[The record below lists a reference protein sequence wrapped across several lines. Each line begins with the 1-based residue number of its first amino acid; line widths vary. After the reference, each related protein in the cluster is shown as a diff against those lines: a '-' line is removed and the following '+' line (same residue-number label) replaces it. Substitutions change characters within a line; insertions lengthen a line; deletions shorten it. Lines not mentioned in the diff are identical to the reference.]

1 MPQSAHHASD
11 DDARDAPAPPH
22 PQIAAYLD
30 ALKFER
36 QLSPHTLA
44 SYGHE
49 LAVLQRLGAQLAA
62 GIDLTQLQTHHI
74 RRMMAQLHGSG
85 LSGRSIARAL
95 SAWRGWYKWMAL
107 RDAAVTANPVD
118 GVRAPKSPKRLPKA
132 LSVEH
137 AVALM
142 EQLPGDDAETIR
154 DRAVNELFYSCG
166 LRLSELVSLDL
177 RHVKAGEYES
187 ASWLDL
193 DAREV
198 MVLGKGSKRRTVPVG
213 SKAAEALS
221 AWLAVRE
228 QLARPAQLDTAPE
241 DAYALFLS
249 PRGKRLAQR
258 QIQLRMKRNAIEAGV
273 PADVHPHVLRHSFAT
288 HMLQSSGD
296 LRAVQELLG
305 HASIASTQVYTS
317 LDFQHLAKIYDQAH
331 PRAKKK

>member
-1 MPQSAHHASD
+1 MPQSASAD
-11 DDARDAPAPPH
+11 DHGAQAPH

-36 QLSPHTLA
+36 QLSPHTLE
-44 SYGHE
+44 SYTRE
-49 LAVLQRLGAQLAA
+49 LAVLQRLGAQHAA
-62 GIDLTQLQTHHI
+62 NVDLTQLQSHHI

-95 SAWRGWYKWMAL
+95 SAWRGWFKWMAL

-132 LSVEH
+132 LSVEQ

-142 EQLPGDDAETIR
+142 EQLPGDDAETVR

-166 LRLSELVSLDL
+166 LRLSELVSLDM

-187 ASWLDL
+187 SSWLDL
-193 DAREV
+193 EAREV
-198 MVLGKGSKRRTVPVG
+198 QVLGKGSKRRTVPVG
-213 SKAAEALS
+213 TKAAEALT

-228 QLARPAQLDTAPE
+228 QLAKPDAVPE
-241 DAYALFLS
+241 DAHALFLS

-258 QIQLRMKRNAIEAGV
+258 QIQLRMKRNAIAAGV

>member
-1 MPQSAHHASD
+1 MPQSASADEHGAQ
-11 DDARDAPAPPH
+11 APH
-22 PQIAAYLD
+22 PQIAAYLA

-36 QLSPHTLA
+36 QLSPHTLE
-44 SYGHE
+44 SYTRE
-49 LAVLQRLGAQLAA
+49 LAVLQRLGAQHAA
-62 GIDLTQLQTHHI
+62 NVDLTQLQSHHI
-74 RRMMAQLHGSG
+74 RRMMAQLHGNG

-95 SAWRGWYKWMAL
+95 SAWRGWFKWMAL

-132 LSVEH
+132 LSVEQ

-166 LRLSELVSLDL
+166 LRLSELVSLDM
-177 RHVKAGEYES
+177 RHVKAGEYAS

-193 DAREV
+193 EAREV
-198 MVLGKGSKRRTVPVG
+198 EVLGKGSKRRTVPVG
-213 SKAAEALS
+213 AKAAEALA

-228 QLARPAQLDTAPE
+228 QLAKPDAVPE
-241 DAYALFLS
+241 DAHALFLS

-258 QIQLRMKRNAIEAGV
+258 QIQLRMKRNAIAAGV

>member
-1 MPQSAHHASD
+1 MPPPAAD
-11 DDARDAPAPPH
+11 DDRDAPAPLH

-30 ALKFER
+30 TLKFER
-36 QLSPHTLA
+36 QLSQHTLA
-44 SYGHE
+44 SYARE
-49 LAVLQRLGAQLAA
+49 LAVLQQLGAQFAA
-62 GIDLTQLQTHHI
+62 GIDLMQLQPHHI
-74 RRMMAQLHGSG
+74 RRMMARLHGGG

-95 SAWRGWYKWMAL
+95 SAWRGWYRWLAL

-118 GVRAPKSPKRLPKA
+118 GVRAPKSPKKLPKA
-132 LSVEH
+132 LSVEQ

-142 EQLPGDDAETIR
+142 EQLPWDDPETVR

-166 LRLSELVSLDL
+166 LRLSELVGLDL
-177 RHVKAGEYES
+177 RHVKAGDYES

-193 DAREV
+193 DTREV

-213 SKAAEALS
+213 RKAAEALV
-221 AWLAVRE
+221 AWLAARP
-228 QLARPAQLDTAPE
+228 QLARPDAAPE
-241 DAYALFLS
+241 DAHALFLS
-249 PRGKRLAQR
+249 ARGKRLAQR
-258 QIQLRMKRNAIEAGV
+258 QIQMRMKRNAIAAGV

>member
-1 MPQSAHHASD
+1 MPQSAHHD
-11 DDARDAPAPPH
+11 DRDAPAPPH

-36 QLSPHTLA
+36 QLSPHTLE

-49 LAVLQRLGAQLAA
+49 LAVLQQLGAQLAA
-62 GIDLTQLQTHHI
+62 GIELTQLQSHHI
-74 RRMMAQLHGSG
+74 RRMMAQLHGNG

-132 LSVEH
+132 LSVEQ

-142 EQLPGDDAETIR
+142 EHVPGDDVQTLG
-154 DRAVNELFYSCG
+154 DRAVNELLYSCG
-166 LRLSELVSLDL
+166 LRVSELVGLDV

-213 SKAAEALS
+213 AKAVEALA

-228 QLARPAQLDTAPE
+228 QLVKPDAAPE
-241 DAYALFLS
+241 DAHALFLS
-249 PRGKRLAQR
+249 PRGKRLGRR
-258 QIQLRMKRNAIEAGV
+258 QIHLHMKRNAIAAGV
-273 PADVHPHVLRHSFAT
+273 PVDVHPHVLRHSFAT

>member
-1 MPQSAHHASD
+1 MPPSAPD
-11 DDARDAPAPPH
+11 DDRDAPAPPH

-36 QLSPHTLA
+36 KLSAHTLA
-44 SYGHE
+44 SYARE
-49 LAVLQRLGAQLAA
+49 LAVLQQLGARFAA
-62 GIDLTQLQTHHI
+62 GIDPMQLQPHHI
-74 RRMMAQLHGSG
+74 RRMMAQLHGGG

-95 SAWRGWYKWMAL
+95 SAWRGWYKWLAL

-118 GVRAPKSPKRLPKA
+118 GLHAPKSPKRLPKA
-132 LSVEH
+132 LSVEQ

-142 EQLPGDDAETIR
+142 EHLPGDDPEAVR

-166 LRLSELVSLDL
+166 LRLSELVGLDL
-177 RHVKAGEYES
+177 RHAKAGDYAS

-193 DAREV
+193 EAREV
-198 MVLGKGSKRRTVPVG
+198 TVLGKGNKRRTVPVG
-213 SKAAEALS
+213 SKAAEALA
-221 AWLAVRE
+221 AWLAVRA
-228 QLARPAQLDTAPE
+228 QLAPPDAAPE
-241 DAYALFLS
+241 DAHALFLS
-249 PRGKRLAQR
+249 ARGKRLAQR
-258 QIQLRMKRNAIEAGV
+258 QIQMRMKRNAIAAGV

>member
-30 ALKFER
+30 TLKFER
-36 QLSPHTLA
+36 QLSPHTLE

-49 LAVLQRLGAQLAA
+49 LAVLQRLGAQFAV

-74 RRMMAQLHGSG
+74 RRMMAHLHGNG

-132 LSVEH
+132 LSVEQ

-166 LRLSELVSLDL
+166 LRLSELVSLDM

-187 ASWLDL
+187 DSWLDL
-193 DAREV
+193 EAREV
-198 MVLGKGSKRRTVPVG
+198 QVLGKGNKRRIVPVG
-213 SKAAEALS
+213 SKAAEALA

-228 QLARPAQLDTAPE
+228 QLAKPDTEPE
-241 DAYALFLS
+241 DTHALFLS
-249 PRGKRLAQR
+249 PRGKRFAQR
-258 QIQLRMKRNAIEAGV
+258 QIQLRMKRNAIAAGV

>member
-1 MPQSAHHASD
+1 MPQSASND
-11 DDARDAPAPPH
+11 DRDAPAPH

-36 QLSPHTLA
+36 QLSPHTL
-44 SYGHE
+44 SNYTHE
-49 LAVLQRLGAQLAA
+49 LAVLQRLGVRHAA
-62 GIDLTQLQTHHI
+62 NVDLTQLQAHHI
-74 RRMMAQLHGSG
+74 RRMMAQLHGDC

-107 RDAAVTANPVD
+107 RPPSNGLAVTANPVD
-118 GVRAPKSPKRLPKA
+118 GVRAPKSPMKLPKA
-132 LSVEH
+132 LSVEQ

-142 EQLPGDDAETIR
+142 EQLPGDDAEALR

-166 LRLSELVSLDL
+166 LRLSELVSLDM

-193 DAREV
+193 VAREV

-213 SKAAEALS
+213 TTAAEALA

-228 QLARPAQLDTAPE
+228 QLAKPDAAPE
-241 DAYALFLS
+241 VAHALFPS
-249 PRGKRLAQR
+249 PRGKRFAQR
-258 QIQLRMKRNAIEAGV
+258 QIQLRMKCNAIEAGV

>member
-1 MPQSAHHASD
+1 MPHSASADESG
-11 DDARDAPAPPH
+11 AQPPH

-36 QLSPHTLA
+36 QLSPHTLE
-44 SYGHE
+44 SYTRE
-49 LAVLQRLGAQLAA
+49 LAVLQRLGAQHAA
-62 GIDLTQLQTHHI
+62 NVDLTQLQSHHI
-74 RRMMAQLHGSG
+74 RRMMAQLHGDG

-95 SAWRGWYKWMAL
+95 SAWRGWFKWMAL

-132 LSVEH
+132 LSVEQ

-142 EQLPGDDAETIR
+142 EQLPGDDAETVR

-166 LRLSELVSLDL
+166 LRLSELVSLDM
-177 RHVKAGEYES
+177 RHVKAGAYES
-187 ASWLDL
+187 LSWLDL
-193 DAREV
+193 EAREV
-198 MVLGKGSKRRTVPVG
+198 QVLGKGSKRRTVPVG
-213 SKAAEALS
+213 TKAAEALA

-228 QLARPAQLDTAPE
+228 QLAKPDAAPE
-241 DAYALFLS
+241 DAHALFLS

-258 QIQLRMKRNAIEAGV
+258 QIQLRMKRNAIAAGV

>member
-1 MPQSAHHASD
+1 MPQSASADEHGAQ
-11 DDARDAPAPPH
+11 APH

-36 QLSPHTLA
+36 QLSPHTLE
-44 SYGHE
+44 SYTRE
-49 LAVLQRLGAQLAA
+49 LAVLQRLGAQHAA
-62 GIDLTQLQTHHI
+62 NVDLTQLQSHHI
-74 RRMMAQLHGSG
+74 RRMMAQLHGNG

-95 SAWRGWYKWMAL
+95 SAWRGWFKWMAL

-132 LSVEH
+132 LSVEQ

-166 LRLSELVSLDL
+166 LRLSELVSLDM
-177 RHVKAGEYES
+177 RHVKAGEYAS

-193 DAREV
+193 EAREV
-198 MVLGKGSKRRTVPVG
+198 EVLGKGSKRRTVPVG
-213 SKAAEALS
+213 AKAAEALA

-228 QLARPAQLDTAPE
+228 QLAKPDAVPE
-241 DAYALFLS
+241 DAHALFLS

-258 QIQLRMKRNAIEAGV
+258 QIQLRMKRNAIAAGV

>member
-1 MPQSAHHASD
+1 M
-11 DDARDAPAPPH
+11 
-22 PQIAAYLD
+22 
-30 ALKFER
+30 
-36 QLSPHTLA
+36 
-44 SYGHE
+44 
-49 LAVLQRLGAQLAA
+49 LQRLGAQHAA
-62 GIDLTQLQTHHI
+62 NVDLTQLQSHHI
-74 RRMMAQLHGSG
+74 RRMMAQLHGDG

-95 SAWRGWYKWMAL
+95 SAWRGWFKWMAL

-118 GVRAPKSPKRLPKA
+118 GVRAPKNPKRLPKA
-132 LSVEH
+132 LSVEQ

-142 EQLPGDDAETIR
+142 EQLPGDDAETVR

-166 LRLSELVSLDL
+166 LRLSELVSLDM
-177 RHVKAGEYES
+177 RHVKAGAYES

-193 DAREV
+193 EARAV
-198 MVLGKGSKRRTVPVG
+198 QVLGKGSKRRTVPVG
-213 SKAAEALS
+213 TKAAEALA

-228 QLARPAQLDTAPE
+228 QLAQPDAVPE
-241 DAYALFLS
+241 DAHALFLS

-258 QIQLRMKRNAIEAGV
+258 QIQLRMKRNAIAAGV

>member
-1 MPQSAHHASD
+1 MPQSAHHED
-11 DDARDAPAPPH
+11 RDAPAPPH

-36 QLSPHTLA
+36 QLSPHTLG
-44 SYGHE
+44 SYAHE
-49 LAVLQRLGAQLAA
+49 LAVLQRLAAQHAA
-62 GIDLTQLQTHHI
+62 GIDLTQLQAHHI
-74 RRMMAQLHGSG
+74 RRMMAQLHGDG

-142 EQLPGDDAETIR
+142 EHVPGEDADTIR
-154 DRAVNELFYSCG
+154 DRAVNELLYSCG
-166 LRLSELVSLDL
+166 LRVSELVSLDL
-177 RHVKAGEYES
+177 RHVKTGEYES

-193 DAREV
+193 EAREV
-198 MVLGKGSKRRTVPVG
+198 VVLGKGNKRRSVPVG
-213 SKAAEALS
+213 SKAAEALA
-221 AWLAVRE
+221 AWLAARS
-228 QLARPAQLDTAPE
+228 QLAQPDAATE
-241 DAYALFLS
+241 DAQALFIS
-249 PRGKRLAQR
+249 PRGKRLGRR
-258 QIQLRMKRNAIEAGV
+258 QIHLRMKRNAIAAGV

>member
-1 MPQSAHHASD
+1 MPQSATND
-11 DDARDAPAPPH
+11 DRAAPAPPH

-62 GIDLTQLQTHHI
+62 GIDLTQLQTRHI

-132 LSVEH
+132 LSVEQ

-166 LRLSELVSLDL
+166 LRLSELV
-177 RHVKAGEYES
+177 RAAS
-187 ASWLDL
+187 AL
-193 DAREV
+193 
-198 MVLGKGSKRRTVPVG
+198 
-213 SKAAEALS
+213 
-221 AWLAVRE
+221 
-228 QLARPAQLDTAPE
+228 
-241 DAYALFLS
+241 
-249 PRGKRLAQR
+249 
-258 QIQLRMKRNAIEAGV
+258 
-273 PADVHPHVLRHSFAT
+273 HSGRFNCA
-288 HMLQSSGD
+288 
-296 LRAVQELLG
+296 
-305 HASIASTQVYTS
+305 
-317 LDFQHLAKIYDQAH
+317 
-331 PRAKKK
+331 

>member
-1 MPQSAHHASD
+1 MPHSASAD
-11 DDARDAPAPPH
+11 DHGAQPPH

-36 QLSPHTLA
+36 QLSPHTLE
-44 SYGHE
+44 SYTRE
-49 LAVLQRLGAQLAA
+49 LAVLQRLGAQHAA
-62 GIDLTQLQTHHI
+62 NVDLTQLQSHHI
-74 RRMMAQLHGSG
+74 RRMMAQLHGDG

-95 SAWRGWYKWMAL
+95 SAWRGWFKWMAL

-132 LSVEH
+132 LSVEQ

-142 EQLPGDDAETIR
+142 EQLPGDDAETVR

-166 LRLSELVSLDL
+166 LRLSELVSLDM
-177 RHVKAGEYES
+177 RHVKAGAYES
-187 ASWLDL
+187 LSWLDL
-193 DAREV
+193 EAREV
-198 MVLGKGSKRRTVPVG
+198 QVLGKGSKRRTVPVG
-213 SKAAEALS
+213 TKAAEALA

-228 QLARPAQLDTAPE
+228 QLAKPDAAPE

-258 QIQLRMKRNAIEAGV
+258 QIQLRMKRNAIAAGV
-273 PADVHPHVLRHSFAT
+273 PADVHPHMLRHSFAT

>member
-1 MPQSAHHASD
+1 MPQSA
-11 DDARDAPAPPH
+11 PAEEHGAQAPH

-36 QLSPHTLA
+36 QLSPHTLE
-44 SYGHE
+44 SYTRE
-49 LAVLQRLGAQLAA
+49 LAVLQRLGAQHAA
-62 GIDLTQLQTHHI
+62 NVDLTQLQSHHI
-74 RRMMAQLHGSG
+74 RRMMAQLHGDG

-95 SAWRGWYKWMAL
+95 SAWRGWFKWMAL

-132 LSVEH
+132 LSVEQ

-142 EQLPGDDAETIR
+142 EQLPGDDAETVR

-166 LRLSELVSLDL
+166 LRLSELVSLDM

-187 ASWLDL
+187 SSWLDL
-193 DAREV
+193 EAREV
-198 MVLGKGSKRRTVPVG
+198 QVLGKGSKRRTVPVG
-213 SKAAEALS
+213 TKAAEALT

-228 QLARPAQLDTAPE
+228 QLAKPDAVPE
-241 DAYALFLS
+241 DAHALFLS

-258 QIQLRMKRNAIEAGV
+258 QIQLRMKRNAIAAGV